1 MPLLGVFGQGSA
13 AKLYLPVKVVQASS
27 ATTGYGV
34 NLHIGT
40 NSFDGNAINLAASG
54 TTANLPGFIG
64 VAANDI
70 ASTAFGL
77 AQCWGFAASV
87 YMSQYGTSVTVNQ
100 GNCLVPGAEAGGL
113 GSTVSTYLNS
123 GFKFIVASNTPATV
137 SMAKTANYC
146 SGLVRAL

>member
-1 MPLLGVFGQGSA
+1 MPVLGVFGQGSA

-34 NLHIGT
+34 NLHVGV
-40 NSFDGNAINLAASG
+40 NSFDGNAVNLADSDV
-54 TTANLPGFIG
+54 TADLPGFIG
-64 VAANDI
+64 VANSDI
-70 ASTAFGL
+70 ASTSYGL
-77 AQCWGFAASV
+77 VQCWGFAASV
-87 YMSQYGTSVTVNQ
+87 YLSQYGTSVTVNQ
-100 GNCLVPGAEAGGL
+100 GNCLVPGKEAGGL
-113 GSTVSTYLNS
+113 GSAVSTYLNA